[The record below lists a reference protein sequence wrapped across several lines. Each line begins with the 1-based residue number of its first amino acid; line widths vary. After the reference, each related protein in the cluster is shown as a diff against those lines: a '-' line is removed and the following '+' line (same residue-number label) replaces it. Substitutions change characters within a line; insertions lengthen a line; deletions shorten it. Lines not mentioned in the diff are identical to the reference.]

1 MLLKGGANADPN
13 ETDKEGDTLLHTTD
27 SPELMAALLT
37 RGGDPN
43 VMNKVRG
50 LLLARYHSYMLFAR
64 AHYTHPPST
73 VCRLARRRSKRM
85 RDLRG

>member
-13 ETDKEGDTLLHTTD
+13 ETDKEGNTLLHTTD

-43 VMNKVRG
+43 VTNKV
-50 LLLARYHSYMLFAR
+50 SC
-64 AHYTHPPST
+64 T
-73 VCRLARRRSKRM
+73 
-85 RDLRG
+85 

>member
-13 ETDKEGDTLLHTTD
+13 ETDKEGNTLLHTTD

-43 VMNKVRG
+43 VTNQVDQ
-50 LLLARYHSYMLFAR
+50 
-64 AHYTHPPST
+64 PPS
-73 VCRLARRRSKRM
+73 RLFVSVRL
-85 RDLRG
+85 LRTNSNPNAPTLVHNR